1 VNDEPDDTTRGAEN
15 GGRRSVAADARGC
28 GADGAAPFTPADS
41 SPGFR
46 RVRIRTLI
54 FGVYV
59 GVSALGFA
67 AVMGLA
73 LRDVRLRYVE
83 SMRRTMGDT
92 AVFLASFAAAEPAG
106 QDWTQ
111 RLAQLPPQAELLR
124 VFASD
129 AQGRV
134 TFDAAGR
141 DVGRVYPWGMFGGGK
156 FASENYTLPNVAVV
170 ENELRVRAPVRRGGE
185 IVGWVGVGRPLAS
198 VVEGVTR
205 ARWRLVFWAGAIA
218 LGMVV
223 VGWWVSARLVR
234 SLERL
239 TVHARAVRDGR
250 VSQAPTSRARE
261 IAELARAFEEMRD
274 ALEGRQHVER
284 YTQVLAHEV
293 KAPLAAIRGAAELLD
308 ESMPAEQRVKFL
320 ANIRAEAARIQQIIE
335 RLLELSSLEAR
346 KQLTRAERI
355 DGAALAEEA
364 ADVMR
369 GAFTAAGV
377 ELRVEADSKVVELRG
392 ERVLLRE
399 ALVNLLQNA
408 LDFSPRGGD
417 VVLRV
422 AGADGRVRFVVEDR
436 GPGVPDYALPR
447 VFERFYSLPRPG
459 TERKSTGLGL
469 ALVREIA
476 HLHGGE
482 ATLENRA
489 DGGARA
495 VLRLPAEGNHY

>member
-1 VNDEPDDTTRGAEN
+1 MK
-15 GGRRSVAADARGC
+15 
-28 GADGAAPFTPADS
+28 
-41 SPGFR
+41 
-46 RVRIRTLI
+46 IRTLI

-67 AVMGLA
+67 AVMAMA

-92 AVFLASFAAAEPAG
+92 AVFLATFAAAEPENA
-106 QDWTQ
+106 DWTR
-111 RLAQLPPQAELLR
+111 RLAQLPAQAELLR
-124 VFASD
+124 VFACD
-129 AQGRV
+129 REGRV

-141 DVGRVYPWGMFGGGK
+141 DVGQVYAWGMFGGGK
-156 FASENYTLPNVAVV
+156 AASENYTLPNVAVAD
-170 ENELRVRAPVRRGGE
+170 NELRVRAPVRRGGGL
-185 IVGWVGVGRPLAS
+185 VGWVGVGRPLAT

-239 TVHARAVRDGR
+239 TEHARAVRDGR
-250 VSQAPTSRARE
+250 ASQAPTSRARE
-261 IAELARAFEEMRD
+261 IAELATAFEQMRD

-308 ESMPAEQRVKFL
+308 ETMPEEQRRKFL
-320 ANIRAEAARIQQIIE
+320 ANIRAESARIQAIVD

-346 KQLTRAERI
+346 KQLTRVEPLAA
-355 DGAALAEEA
+355 AALAEEA
-364 ADVMR
+364 AGVMR
-369 GAFTAAGV
+369 GAFAAAGV
-377 ELRVEADSKVVELRG
+377 ALRVEAGDAGGAQVRG

-408 LDFSPRGGD
+408 LDFSPRGSE

-422 AGADGRVRFVVEDR
+422 DDASDGPREAAGANAVAAGGRVEFSVEDR
-436 GPGVPDYALPR
+436 GAGVPDYALPR

-482 ATLENRA
+482 ARLENRDA
-489 DGGARA
+489 GGARA
-495 VLRLPAEGNHY
+495 VLCVPGSGNH